1 VDAERPAALAAPD
14 AAPDAE
20 EWELLAR
27 VAAGSVDAFEPLVER
42 YQDRVVRL
50 CERFLGRR
58 EDALDAAQEV
68 FLKAFRHAAGARP
81 RGRFYTWIYR
91 IAVNHCLNQLRRRRV
106 VRFLS
111 LERGRTDEGI
121 AALDPASPAPDAEAD
136 LLTRERW
143 RRTRRVIDALPP
155 GQRAVLLLA
164 RFEGL
169 SQREIAATLGI
180 TEGAVESRLVRAMR
194 RLAAAQEAGELRVAE
209 GR

>member
-1 VDAERPAALAAPD
+1 VDAERLALPAEAD
-14 AAPDAE
+14 AASAAE
-20 EWELLAR
+20 EWTRLSR
-27 VAAGSVDAFEPLVER
+27 VAAGSVEEFGPLVER

-58 EDALDAAQEV
+58 EEALDAAQEV
-68 FLKAFRHAAGARP
+68 FLKVFRHASRARP

-106 VRFLS
+106 VRFFS
-111 LERGRTDEGI
+111 LDRPADDDGVGLFE
-121 AALDPASPAPDAEAD
+121 PASPAADAEAD

-143 RRTRRVIDALPP
+143 RRTRRAIDALPS

-169 SQREIAATLGI
+169 SQREIAAALGI
-180 TEGAVESRLVRAMR
+180 SEGAVESRLVRAMR
-194 RLAAAQEAGELRVAE
+194 RLREAQEAAELRVAE